1 MPQEVNPLTTQRAEA
16 YRLWM
21 NAPNPMVTFFKTL
34 DVTRLVKISG
44 SLSSICFWTS
54 VSEKRRRAWRSFT
67 CCPWAAS

>member
-34 DVTRLVKISG
+34 DVTRLVKISRK
-44 SLSSICFWTS
+44 
-54 VSEKRRRAWRSFT
+54 KRFKEALI
-67 CCPWAAS
+67 